1 MSATAL
7 RVHVIRHGRVD
18 AHRGDAPVT
27 QDGLLQAE
35 AAGLRLAHELQAGEI
50 VHFLHAPTRRTR
62 ETAEAIRRGMEAAL
76 GPSAPTPLSLKGH
89 GGVHISPL
97 PDEGEG
103 QGVRGSQ
110 VHLLPATESWA
121 LRNPDLYVA
130 GARVEMVSTAEAM
143 AEQIPGSGLGP
154 DELARLPFLHGFW
167 THPDR
172 IGYWVGHP
180 DPPGEDATT
189 VARRLLSFAASLLDL
204 PWEQPRRCIC
214 VTHSGPMRALLRR
227 YVLHD
232 DPGEPEWVESVDLIF
247 AGDQEVTIR
256 YRERQVT
263 KALPR
268 FPCGRTAR

>member
-1 MSATAL
+1 MSAQAL
-7 RVHVIRHGRVD
+7 RVHVVRHGRVD
-18 AHRGDAPVT
+18 AHRGDVPVT
-27 QDGLLQAE
+27 QDGLRQAE

-62 ETAEAIRRGMEAAL
+62 ETAEAIRRGMKAAL
-76 GPSAPTPLSLKGH
+76 GSSPPA
-89 GGVHISPL
+89 PL
-97 PDEGEG
+97 PRRGEG
-103 QGVRGSQ
+103 QGVRGRP
-110 VHLLPATESWA
+110 VHLLPAAESWA

-167 THPDR
+167 TNPDR
-172 IGYWVGHP
+172 IGYWVGYP

-204 PWEQPRRCIC
+204 PREQPRRCIC

-227 YVLHD
+227 YLLHD

-247 AGDQEVTIR
+247 AGDQDVTIR
-256 YRERQVT
+256 YRDRQVT
-263 KALPR
+263 MTLPR
-268 FPCGRTAR
+268 VPCGRTVR